1 VARASGLAVTLLDR
15 YIAGTLLS
23 AIALVM
29 AVLLVLGMLFVFIGE
44 QGDVGVGHYGMLDAL
59 AYSAM
64 SVPQFAL
71 ESFPAGAL
79 VGALLGIGVLARS
92 HEITVMRASG
102 MSKLRLS
109 AAALISAG
117 LLIGVSLLIGEF
129 LAQPLGQ
136 LADER
141 KAFAKYANISFA
153 GAGGAWIRDGDTI
166 LNVQGRSS
174 VAQFGGMLIFDLAGD
189 NRVAAIGHA
198 EHATAVGAQSWQLQ
212 GYAESRFTDHSV
224 TSLQSSQRALHTA
237 AGADLLQLA
246 ISDPGE
252 LALHTLYT
260 AIRYLRNNNLDAK
273 QYVFAF
279 WSRLARTAGILAA
292 LLFALP
298 FGFGL
303 LRAASLAARTTLG
316 FALGIVYFF
325 LQRLVESGTLVFNL
339 NPLLL
344 AWVPTGLLA
353 VAALLLIWRVR

>member
-1 VARASGLAVTLLDR
+1 VTLLDR
-15 YIAGTLLS
+15 YIARTLLS
-23 AIALVM
+23 AVALVM
-29 AVLLVLGMLFVFIGE
+29 AVLAVLGTLFVFIGE

-59 AYSAM
+59 LYAAM

-92 HEITVMRASG
+92 NELTVMRASG

-109 AAALISAG
+109 VASLISAG
-117 LLIGVSLLIGEF
+117 LLIGVALLIGEF

-174 VAQFGGMLIFDLAGD
+174 VAEFGGMLIFDLAAD
-189 NRVAAIGHA
+189 NRLAAIGHA
-198 EHATAVGAQSWQLQ
+198 DHARAVSAQSWQLL
-212 GYAESRFTDHSV
+212 GYSESRFTDHSV
-224 TSLQSSQRALHTA
+224 TSLTSSQRDLHTA
-237 AGADLLQLA
+237 AGAELLQLA
-246 ISDPGE
+246 ISDPSE
-252 LALHTLYT
+252 LALHTLYS
-260 AIRYLRNNNLDAK
+260 AIRDLRANNLDAK

-298 FGFGL
+298 FGFGA
-303 LRAASLAARTTLG
+303 LRSTSLSARTTLG
-316 FALGIVYFF
+316 LALGLIYFF

-344 AWVPTGLLA
+344 AWVPTSLLA
-353 VAALLLIWRVR
+353 IAALIMLWRVR

>member
-1 VARASGLAVTLLDR
+1 GRAVTLLDR
-15 YIAGTLLS
+15 YIGGTLLS

-44 QGDVGVGHYGMLDAL
+44 QGDVGVGHYGM
-59 AYSAM
+59 
-64 SVPQFAL
+64 
-71 ESFPAGAL
+71 

-224 TSLQSSQRALHTA
+224 
-237 AGADLLQLA
+237 
-246 ISDPGE
+246 
-252 LALHTLYT
+252 
-260 AIRYLRNNNLDAK
+260 
-273 QYVFAF
+273 
-279 WSRLARTAGILAA
+279 
-292 LLFALP
+292 
-298 FGFGL
+298 
-303 LRAASLAARTTLG
+303 
-316 FALGIVYFF
+316 
-325 LQRLVESGTLVFNL
+325 
-339 NPLLL
+339 
-344 AWVPTGLLA
+344 
-353 VAALLLIWRVR
+353 